1 MAEITDDLFD
11 KAVNETSFA
20 IPVEDKPK
28 KTKGEKKHPL
38 VSGEYLGHI
47 VQVNSKVVDVKG
59 GEYKARVY
67 DYFVQVAPENARN
80 NYTYTNYKTSEP
92 VTCDGESYVGYKF
105 KGSTFKYLEPGKGD
119 TFKSRTEFNK
129 YYLWFCEA
137 CGIEC
142 KTVTTEIDGKDVE
155 VKELPVIDME
165 ALVGTPV
172 SAVVGQ
178 GKTWTDSDGNE
189 RTPWV
194 SKYIRPWKDGEKIT
208 VKEESE
214 DEIPF

>member
-1 MAEITDDLFD
+1 MAKVTDDLFD

-20 IPVEDKPK
+20 IPTEGKSK
-28 KTKGEKKHPL
+28 SSGSKTPL
-38 VSGEYLGHI
+38 VQGEYLGHI

-59 GEYKARVY
+59 GEFKARVY
-67 DYFVQVAPENARN
+67 DYFVEVAPENKDN
-80 NYTYTNYKTSEP
+80 EYTYKKYDTNET
-92 VTCDGESYVGYKF
+92 VTCDGSSYVGYKF

-137 CGIEC
+137 CNIEC
-142 KTVTTEIDGKDVE
+142 KTITTEIDGKDVE
-155 VKELPVIDME
+155 VKELPIINME
-165 ALVGTPV
+165 ELVGTPV
-172 SAVVGQ
+172 SAVVGK

-194 SKYIRPWKDGEKIT
+194 SKFVRPLKDG
-208 VKEESE
+208 VKKEM
-214 DEIPF
+214 DNVIPF